1 MKNARILVVDDELHV
16 GRCIGAMLESE
27 GHTALVLPSVETAL
41 SLLSQDTGIDL
52 VLTDLMIREST
63 GFTLLDHVRVNCSDI
78 PVVMFTAVRDV
89 SVALSAIRHGAY
101 DYVLKPFAREQFLL
115 TVRRALER
123 RRLTKENEA
132 QRKALVALVETRT
145 MMLDD
150 ALHHLEHA
158 YDVTLEALGNALDL
172 RDAETE
178 GHSKRVTAYTL
189 ALARAMG
196 LSSGETRGIARGAF
210 LHDIGKMAIPDHIL
224 LKPGKL
230 DESEMAHMRTHSDL
244 GYNMLRR
251 IKYLDDAAEIVW
263 THHERFD
270 GQGYPRG
277 LAADD
282 IPFGARLF
290 AVADAL
296 DAMTSDRP
304 YRRANTFEEARAEI
318 LRCGGSQF
326 DPKVAE
332 LYSRM
337 PDKLWQHL
345 RREINQHNERQN
357 AYGVGLPDVR

>member
-1 MKNARILVVDDELHV
+1 MKNANILVVDDELHV
-16 GRCIGAMLESE
+16 GRFIGAMLENE
-27 GHTALVLPSVETAL
+27 GHTALVLPSVQSAIAAL
-41 SLLSQDTGIDL
+41 SGDTAIDL
-52 VLTDLMIREST
+52 VLTDLMMREST
-63 GFTLLDHVRVNCSDI
+63 GFTLLDHVRVNCPEI

-101 DYVLKPFAREQFLL
+101 DYVLKPFVHEQFLM

-123 RRLTKENEA
+123 RRLTHENEA

-145 MMLDD
+145 LMLDD

-189 ALARAMG
+189 ALARAIG
-196 LSSGETRGIARGAF
+196 ISSPETRGIARGAF
-210 LHDIGKMAIPDHIL
+210 LHDIGKMAIPDGIL

-230 DESEMAHMRTHSDL
+230 DDAEMAQMRTHSDL

-251 IKYLDDAAEIVW
+251 IDYLDDAAEIVW

-270 GQGYPRG
+270 GKGYPRG
-277 LAADD
+277 LGETE
-282 IPFGARLF
+282 IPLGSRLF
-290 AVADAL
+290 AVADTL

-304 YRRANTFEEARAEI
+304 YRRACTFEQARVEI
-318 LRCGGSQF
+318 LRCSGSQF
-326 DPKVAE
+326 DPAVTS
-332 LYSRM
+332 LYARM
-337 PDKLWQHL
+337 PDQMWQQLRHAII
-345 RREINQHNERQN
+345 RREQSRDALQLT
-357 AYGVGLPDVR
+357 A

>member
-1 MKNARILVVDDELHV
+1 MKNAKILVVDDELHV
-16 GRCIGAMLESE
+16 GRFISAMLESE
-27 GHTALVLPSVETAL
+27 GYTALVCPSVTAAVGML
-41 SLLSQDTGIDL
+41 SSSPGIDL
-52 VLTDLMIREST
+52 VLTDLMMRENT
-63 GFTLLDHVRVNCSDI
+63 GFTLLDHVRVNSPDI

-101 DYVLKPFAREQFLL
+101 DYVLKPFAHEQFLL

-123 RRLTKENEA
+123 RRLTQENEA

-145 MMLDD
+145 LMLDD
-150 ALHHLEHA
+150 ALQHLEHA

-196 LSSGETRGIARGAF
+196 VSPEETRGIARGAF
-210 LHDIGKMAIPDHIL
+210 LHDIGKMAIPDSIL

-230 DESEMAHMRTHSDL
+230 DKAEMAQMRTHSQL

-270 GQGYPRG
+270 GEGYPRG
-277 LAADD
+277 LREQD
-282 IPFGARLF
+282 IPLGSRLF
-290 AVADAL
+290 AIADAL

-304 YRRANTFEEARAEI
+304 YRRACTFEEARVEI
-318 LRCGGSQF
+318 LRCSGTQF
-326 DPKVAE
+326 DPEVTE

-337 PDKLWQHL
+337 PDNLWQQL
-345 RREINQHNERQN
+345 RREINQHNEQRN
-357 AYGVGLPDVR
+357 ALQCSAN